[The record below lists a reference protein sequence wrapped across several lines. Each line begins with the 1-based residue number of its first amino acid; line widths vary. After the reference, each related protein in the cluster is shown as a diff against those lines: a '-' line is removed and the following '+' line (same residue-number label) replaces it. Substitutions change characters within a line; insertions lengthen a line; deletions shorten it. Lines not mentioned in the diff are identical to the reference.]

1 MTKNIIKYTLIAVL
15 AALSIALNYLKIP
28 ITTNVIVTVYAI
40 PLLFAGCCFNFLGSL
55 LVGLITGVVLQLISP
70 YGITVTSPFWAL
82 APIGWTLSSFFMNK
96 LFIKLHPAIR
106 SLIIVVVASLAATAL
121 NTFAMLTE
129 CWLIADPYY
138 TYALIASE
146 LPARLLVMAIM
157 IIPYS
162 LLLFP
167 LVDRVGPLYK
177 KHFEKEASQSLESEA
192 PSEIDE

>member
-28 ITTNVIVTVYAI
+28 ITTNVIVTVYAL
-40 PLLFAGCCFNFLGSL
+40 PLLFAGCCFDFLGSL

-70 YGITVTSPFWAL
+70 YGLTVTSPFWAL
-82 APIGWTLSSFFMNK
+82 APIGWTLSSFFINK
-96 LFIKLHPAIR
+96 LFIKLHPALR
-106 SLIIVVVASLAATAL
+106 SLIIVIIASIVATAL

-129 CWLIADPYY
+129 CWLINDAYY

-177 KHFEKEASQSLESEA
+177 KHFEKEQTSSQDNDQE
-192 PSEIDE
+192 

>member
-15 AALSIALNYLKIP
+15 AALRIALNYLKIP
-28 ITTNVIVTVYAI
+28 ITTNVIVTVYAL
-40 PLLFAGCCFNFLGSL
+40 PLLFAGCCFDFLGSL

-82 APIGWTLSSFFMNK
+82 APIGWTLSSFFINK
-96 LFIKLHPAIR
+96 LFIKLHPALR
-106 SLIIVVVASLAATAL
+106 SLIIVIIASVVATAL

-129 CWLIADPYY
+129 CWLINDAYY

-177 KHFEKEASQSLESEA
+177 KHFEKEQTNNQDNDQE
-192 PSEIDE
+192 

>member
-28 ITTNVIVTVYAI
+28 ITTNVIVTVYALPI
-40 PLLFAGCCFNFLGSL
+40 LFAGCCFDFLGSL

-82 APIGWTLSSFFMNK
+82 APIGWTLSSFFINK
-96 LFIKLHPAIR
+96 LFLKLHPALR
-106 SLIIVVVASLAATAL
+106 SLIIVIIASVVATAL

-129 CWLIADPYY
+129 CWLINDAYY

-177 KHFEKEASQSLESEA
+177 KHFEKEQTNNQDNDQE
-192 PSEIDE
+192 

>member
-28 ITTNVIVTVYAI
+28 ITTNVIVTVYAL
-40 PLLFAGCCFNFLGSL
+40 PLLFAGCCFDFLGSL

-82 APIGWTLSSFFMNK
+82 APIGWTVSSFFINK
-96 LFIKLHPAIR
+96 LFIKLHPALR
-106 SLIIVVVASLAATAL
+106 SLIIVIIASVVATAL

-129 CWLIADPYY
+129 CWLINDAYY

-177 KHFEKEASQSLESEA
+177 KHFEKEQTNNQDNDQE
-192 PSEIDE
+192 

>member
-28 ITTNVIVTVYAI
+28 ITTNVIVTVYAL
-40 PLLFAGCCFNFLGSL
+40 PLLFAGCCFDFLGSL

-70 YGITVTSPFWAL
+70 YGLTVTSPFWAL
-82 APIGWTLSSFFMNK
+82 APIGWTLSSFFINK
-96 LFIKLHPAIR
+96 LFIKLHPALR
-106 SLIIVVVASLAATAL
+106 SLIIVIIASVVATAL

-129 CWLIADPYY
+129 CWLINDAYY

-177 KHFEKEASQSLESEA
+177 KHFEKEQTNNQDNDQE
-192 PSEIDE
+192 

>member
-28 ITTNVIVTVYAI
+28 ITTNVIVTVYAL
-40 PLLFAGCCFNFLGSL
+40 PLLFAGCCFDFLGSL

-82 APIGWTLSSFFMNK
+82 APIGWTLSSFFINK
-96 LFIKLHPAIR
+96 LFIKLHPALR
-106 SLIIVVVASLAATAL
+106 SLIIVIIASVVATAL

-129 CWLIADPYY
+129 CWLINDAYY

-177 KHFEKEASQSLESEA
+177 KHFEKEQTNNQDNDQE
-192 PSEIDE
+192 

>member
-28 ITTNVIVTVYAI
+28 ITTNVIVTVYAL
-40 PLLFAGCCFNFLGSL
+40 PLLFAGCCFDFLGSL
-55 LVGLITGVVLQLISP
+55 LVGLLTGVVLQLISP

-96 LFIKLHPAIR
+96 LFIKLHPALR
-106 SLIIVVVASLAATAL
+106 SLIIVIIASVVATAL

-129 CWLIADPYY
+129 CWLINDAYY

-177 KHFEKEASQSLESEA
+177 RHFEKEH
-192 PSEIDE
+192 PSDIENNQE